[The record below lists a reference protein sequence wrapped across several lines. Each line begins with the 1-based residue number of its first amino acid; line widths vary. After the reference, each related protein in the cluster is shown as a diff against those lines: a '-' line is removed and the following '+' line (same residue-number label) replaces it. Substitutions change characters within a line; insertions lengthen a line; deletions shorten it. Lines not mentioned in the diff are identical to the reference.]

1 MFCYIL
7 GEAAVDQVFFIQDLH
22 LNFHSSLGFQ
32 HESGSSVKAIIQLS
46 ATLQLATDL
55 KCFWL
60 LILLLLYS
68 TILGLSFLSPE
79 DLCLPNQFLRGS

>member
-7 GEAAVDQVFFIQDLH
+7 GEAAVDEVFFIQNLH

-32 HESGSSVKAIIQLS
+32 HRSGPSVKAIIQLS
-46 ATLQLATDL
+46 ATLQLAIDL

-68 TILGLSFLSPE
+68 TILGLSFLSPQ